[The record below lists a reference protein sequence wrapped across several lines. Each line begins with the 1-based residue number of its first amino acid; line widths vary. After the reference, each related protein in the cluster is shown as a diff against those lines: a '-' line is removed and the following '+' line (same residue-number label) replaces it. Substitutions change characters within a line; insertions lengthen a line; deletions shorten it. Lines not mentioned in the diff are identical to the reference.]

1 MDKLYYTP
9 QEVAGMLEVSVDT
22 VLAKI
27 HRDEIPALRVSARI
41 FRVPVVAFDLWRSG
55 FVPKRR
61 RVGIRQA
68 TKRVVI
74 GAGESLPEHVQSLRR

>member
-41 FRVPVVAFDLWRSG
+41 FRVPVVGLRPVAVRLRPEAAASRDPSG
-55 FVPKRR
+55 DEAGCHRR
-61 RVGIRQA
+61 G
-68 TKRVVI
+68 
-74 GAGESLPEHVQSLRR
+74 